1 MDTLEQLEKKITRAV
16 ELIESLKAE
25 NNKLKSENGEL
36 RREFEGVQARLKTL
50 EDENS
55 RKSEKIKGRLTSILD
70 KLESLEEAVV

>member
-25 NNKLKSENGEL
+25 NNRLKSENGEL